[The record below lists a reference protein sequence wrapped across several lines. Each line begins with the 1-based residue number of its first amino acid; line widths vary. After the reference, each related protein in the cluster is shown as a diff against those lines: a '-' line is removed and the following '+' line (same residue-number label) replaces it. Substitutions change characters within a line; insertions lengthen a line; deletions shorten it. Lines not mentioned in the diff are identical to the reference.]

1 MEEIKFEWDE
11 NKNDINKK
19 KHRISFEE
27 AKTVFYDENALVIND
42 PEHSQEEDRFIIL
55 GVSDKTNLLVVCHCY
70 RESDSVIRIISAR
83 KATTTETNQYNNFQD
98 GDIMREEYDFSNA
111 KRNPYAK
118 KLKKQITINIDIETV
133 DYFKK
138 QSEISGIPYQ
148 TLINLYLTDCVN
160 SKRELQLTW
169 K

>member
-1 MEEIKFEWDE
+1 MGWDE

-19 KHRISFEE
+19 KHKLSFEE

-42 PEHSQEEDRFIIL
+42 PEHSQEDRFIIL

-83 KATTTETNQYNNFQD
+83 KATTTETKQYNNFQD

-118 KLKKQITINIDIETV
+118 KLKKQITINIDIDTV

-138 QSEISGIPYQ
+138 QSETSGIPYQ

-160 SKRELQLTW
+160 NKRELQLTW